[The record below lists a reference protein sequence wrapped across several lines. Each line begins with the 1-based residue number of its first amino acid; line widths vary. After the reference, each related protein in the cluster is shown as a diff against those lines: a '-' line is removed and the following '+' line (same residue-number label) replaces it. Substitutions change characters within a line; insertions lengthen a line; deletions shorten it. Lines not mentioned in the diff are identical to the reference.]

1 MDNINNEKWIFNPL
15 ISVTSSELRDLLLL
29 IKIINKNIIKRLIK
43 ITFNGFN
50 NNISYAWFK

>member
-29 IKIINKNIIKRLIK
+29 IKIINKNIIKIMSLIK
-43 ITFNGFN
+43 EAGAE
-50 NNISYAWFK
+50 NISLKTIN